1 MIFKLRLSY
10 DSARSFMEFSIQ
22 FILIALAPVFL
33 IAVLV
38 EFLYLRKQSGFA
50 SARYTWM
57 DTISNGTLALLHEIS
72 DASFNALFVMGIYY
86 LLYDYRLLN
95 IEASWLS
102 FLALFLM
109 QDFCYY
115 WFHRAHHRIR
125 YMWASHVVHHSSE
138 KLNLSTAFR
147 QSFTYPVSGM
157 WLFWVPIVLIGFEPE
172 LVLGSVLLSLAYQ
185 FFVHTQ
191 AVGKLGLLE
200 LIFNTP
206 SHHRVHH
213 SRNPEYI
220 DKNYAGILIIWDKL
234 FGTFIEEKDELPCEY
249 GITRQIQSHNPLYL
263 TLHEWKD
270 MFSDMLAP
278 NKTLWQRLSHLWSPP
293 EWQPDTEQ
301 ANHLERSTAQQES

>member
-1 MIFKLRLSY
+1 
-10 DSARSFMEFSIQ
+10 MEFSIQ

-33 IAVLV
+33 LCVLA
-38 EFLYLRKQSGFA
+38 EFLYLRPRRHMV
-50 SARYTWM
+50 SARYSWV
-57 DTISNGTLALLHEIS
+57 DTLSNGTLALLHEIS
-72 DASFNALFVMGIYY
+72 DALFNSLFVMAVYFA
-86 LLYDYRLLN
+86 LHEYRLFD
-95 IEASWLS
+95 IEVSVLS
-102 FLALFLM
+102 FIGLFLM

-138 KLNLSTAFR
+138 HLNLSTAFR

-191 AVGKLGLLE
+191 TIGKLGFLE

-234 FGTFIEEKDELPCEY
+234 FGTFVEEKDELPCVY
-249 GITRQIQSHNPLYL
+249 GIARQIQSHNPIYL
-263 TLHEWKD
+263 TLHEWQD
-270 MFSDMLAP
+270 MFKDVFSG
-278 NKTLWQRLSHLWSPP
+278 NKTLWQRLSHIWRPP
-293 EWQPDTEQ
+293 EWQPQQNTENSADLENPDKKPSASQ
-301 ANHLERSTAQQES
+301 A